1 MNVEVTKD
9 IISIREREEES
20 GSNTKVFIEWKEVI
34 GLEDNKEG

>member
-1 MNVEVTKD
+1 MNVEVIKD

-20 GSNTKVFIEWKEVI
+20 GFNIKVFIEWKEVI